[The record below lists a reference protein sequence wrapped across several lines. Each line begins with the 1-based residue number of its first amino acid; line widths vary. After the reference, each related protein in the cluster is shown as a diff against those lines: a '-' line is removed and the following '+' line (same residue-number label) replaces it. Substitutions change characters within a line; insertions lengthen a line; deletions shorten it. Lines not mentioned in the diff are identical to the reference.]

1 MYLWSLKQV
10 SNDISLHAESEK
22 KIYIY
27 ILTLT
32 VWNYL
37 VVDFF
42 LSWILKTRKFLKNQ
56 YLNTWIY
63 RNDEQKK
70 TKKQEKGGAGE
81 RKDKSQKLPL
91 QEVGGGEGSRQ
102 RLVMEEVRNSSIEQK
117 VSFSHSYCHLTALLT
132 KYTILCEFESPSV
145 RPVFVLMSTR
155 VKFQLSDSSLI
166 VLTFYPV

>member
-22 KIYIY
+22 YIYIY